1 MVVQETISFAEVLA
15 KRRCKKRIPSA
26 PEVNTKVVQENYLRA
41 PKNQERSKKQNQ
53 LLKK

>member
-26 PEVNTKVVQENYLRA
+26 PEVNTKVVQENYL
-41 PKNQERSKKQNQ
+41 
-53 LLKK
+53 